1 MDEVGTDIVEQTLVV
16 GDDDGGVVGALEL
29 VDAAG
34 HYAKG
39 VDVES
44 GVRLVE
50 DGEARFEHGHLE
62 YFVALFLAAGEAFVD
77 RARGELVVEFYD
89 GALLTHQLEELAG
102 REGGLM
108 EILAL
113 GIDGR
118 AHEVDHRDSG
128 NLNGI
133 LEGEE
138 KTLMGAVLG
147 REREQVEAV
156 EVDGASCDGEGG
168 ITGENAGECGLSR
181 AVGAHDCVNF
191 AGADGKVDAT
201 EDLAPF
207 NAGAQAADFQ
217 QYFVSHFYS
226 AMLKRPFMRPDNST
240 MASKLQQIIETAV
253 LNVPKF
259 GLTRA
264 ALREFVYI
272 CRWLNLSK

>member
-1 MDEVGTDIVEQTLVV
+1 M
-16 GDDDGGVVGALEL
+16 
-29 VDAAG
+29 
-34 HYAKG
+34 
-39 VDVES
+39 
-44 GVRLVE
+44 
-50 DGEARFEHGHLE
+50 
-62 YFVALFLAAGEAFVD
+62 
-77 RARGELVVEFYD
+77 
-89 GALLTHQLEELAG
+89 
-102 REGGLM
+102 
-108 EILAL
+108 
-113 GIDGR
+113 
-118 AHEVDHRDSG
+118 
-128 NLNGI
+128 
-133 LEGEE
+133 
-138 KTLMGAVLG
+138 
-147 REREQVEAV
+147 
-156 EVDGASCDGEGG
+156 
-168 ITGENAGECGLSR
+168 
-181 AVGAHDCVNF
+181 NF